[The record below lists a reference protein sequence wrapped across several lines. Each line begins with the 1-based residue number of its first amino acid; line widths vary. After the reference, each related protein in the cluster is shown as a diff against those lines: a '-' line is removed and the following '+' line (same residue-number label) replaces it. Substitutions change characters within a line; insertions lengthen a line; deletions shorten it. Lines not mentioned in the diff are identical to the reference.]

1 MIIIPLILIQSKTKI
16 FALNVKINCQCLNPA
31 AIQYSPSDSLSLL
44 PKSGIWSEVIGMVA
58 DTLSWKTV
66 RDRSTVTPRKCPEH
80 RC

>member
-1 MIIIPLILIQSKTKI
+1 MVVTTELATMNMMQLKY
-16 FALNVKINCQCLNPA
+16 V
-31 AIQYSPSDSLSLL
+31 